1 MEVIFQLRISPEK
14 EDANNRSGAMHIIH
28 LERESISFILH
39 IDVIK
44 KNILQKK
51 NNNKQTHEVQERIKK
66 VMRMM

>member
-51 NNNKQTHEVQERIKK
+51 TTTTNRHMKFKRELRK
-66 VMRMM
+66 